1 MDSTTTSKDLRL
13 NSVIEQIYEGEYQ
26 LPEFQRDYIW
36 KDPNVKGL
44 FESVLLGH
52 PIGSIL
58 LLELNKENPLL
69 AWVNF
74 SEIIPPEPRQF
85 EFIGKDKVPPRYLV
99 LDGQQRLTSLSR
111 LTNGTS
117 EKTWFLNL
125 KTIKESWEKNNSPE
139 SEKDLKEWIE
149 LGLDITSALSKQNK
163 STDPLKDLR
172 GKSRKMPLTLLS
184 EKTRFTT
191 ILNEVRDQI
200 NQTVTEK
207 NYEIKNHTKLKI
219 KKSKQELQEIVD
231 ESTTWLK
238 FLSAPINRIFD
249 NYFNYNMPS
258 VIVSEK
264 MGITGVCKVF
274 TKINTTGIALGAFD
288 LLVAVMYPKDI
299 RIKQMFDEA
308 IDKYPLIKVLDETSK
323 RYLLQTIALMA
334 GISPKTA
341 SLPELI
347 KPQHIKDYWDISCE
361 ALEEACAQID
371 INCGAALQKGTDK
384 YLVYSPLVAS
394 AACILKEFPINIKDG
409 RLKLLRQHKLKAWYF
424 GAGVA
429 DRYSDGTDAKQN
441 QDINEMRLWFNSD
454 SMDSNI
460 PGWLKELW
468 SDFNSSK
475 NASLGKAVISMIN
488 FKEPK
493 DFYEDKPVGPASAVP
508 CDLHHIFPR
517 AALREQV
524 MAKRGIKDKERAEKI
539 IRSEYSVDSILNQTW
554 IYSDTNRK
562 IISDKLPSV
571 YLEEII
577 TQYGG
582 KTAGKKKLI
591 DIMQSHCIN
600 AEAVEALLKDD
611 YETFII
617 ERKKSIISEFKTTG
631 FVQNIID
638 QKPADNDEE

>member
-13 NSVIEQIYEGEYQ
+13 NSVIDQIYEGEYQ

-74 SEIIPPEPRQF
+74 SEIIPPEARQF
-85 EFIGKDKVPPRYLV
+85 DYKGKDKIPPRFLV

-117 EKTWFLNL
+117 EKIWYLNL
-125 KTIKESWEKNNSPE
+125 KTIKESWEKNNCPE

-163 STDPLKDLR
+163 SSDPLKELR

-219 KKSKQELQEIVD
+219 KKSKQELQEIVN
-231 ESTTWLK
+231 ESTAWLK
-238 FLSAPINRIFD
+238 FLSAPINRLFD

-274 TKINTTGIALGAFD
+274 TKINTSGIALGAFD

-347 KPQHIKDYWDISCE
+347 KPQHIKDYWDNSCE
-361 ALEEACAQID
+361 ALEEACTQID
-371 INCGAALQKGTDK
+371 MNCGSALQKGTDK

-394 AACILKEFPINIKDG
+394 AACIIKEFPINIKDG
-409 RLKLLRQHKLKAWYF
+409 RLKLLRQHKLKAWYY

-441 QDINEMRLWFNSD
+441 QDINEMRLWFSSD
-454 SMDSNI
+454 SMDANI
-460 PGWLKELW
+460 PSWLKELW

-475 NASLGKAVISMIN
+475 NADVQQH
-488 FKEPK
+488 
-493 DFYEDKPVGPASAVP
+493 
-508 CDLHHIFPR
+508 CR
-517 AALREQV
+517 
-524 MAKRGIKDKERAEKI
+524 KRR
-539 IRSEYSVDSILNQTW
+539 
-554 IYSDTNRK
+554 
-562 IISDKLPSV
+562 
-571 YLEEII
+571 
-577 TQYGG
+577 
-582 KTAGKKKLI
+582 
-591 DIMQSHCIN
+591 
-600 AEAVEALLKDD
+600 
-611 YETFII
+611 
-617 ERKKSIISEFKTTG
+617 
-631 FVQNIID
+631 
-638 QKPADNDEE
+638 

>member
-1 MDSTTTSKDLRL
+1 MDSTTSSKDLRL

-36 KDPNVKGL
+36 KDPNVKSL

-74 SEIIPPEPRQF
+74 SEIIPPEIRQL
-85 EFIGKDKVPPRYLV
+85 EYLGVDKTPPRFLV

-111 LTNGTS
+111 LTNGTA
-117 EKTWFLNL
+117 EKIWFLNL
-125 KTIKESWEKNNSPE
+125 KIIKESWEKYKCPDT
-139 SEKDLKEWIE
+139 EKDLKEWIE
-149 LGLDITSALSKQNK
+149 LGLDISSALSKQNK
-163 STDPLKDLR
+163 QIDQYKELR
-172 GKSRKMPLTLLS
+172 GKSKKMPLTLLS
-184 EKTRFTT
+184 DKTKFTT

-200 NQTVTEK
+200 KELVSEK
-207 NYEIKNHTKLKI
+207 NYEIKNYTKLNI
-219 KKSKQELQEIVD
+219 KKSKQELQELVN
-231 ESTTWLK
+231 ESDSWLK
-238 FLSAPINRIFD
+238 FLSAPINRLFD

-274 TKINTTGIALGAFD
+274 TKINTSGIALGAFD
-288 LLVAVMYPKDI
+288 LLVAVMYPKQI
-299 RIKQMFDEA
+299 RIKQMFDDA
-308 IDKYPLIKVLDETSK
+308 MDKYPLVKVLDETSK

-334 GISPKTA
+334 HISPKTA

-347 KPQHIKDYWDISCE
+347 KTQHINDFWDISCE
-361 ALEEACAQID
+361 ALEEACRQID
-371 INCGAALQKGTDK
+371 DNCGSALYKGNDK

-394 AACILKEFPINIKDG
+394 AACILKEFPIEIKDQKV
-409 RLKLLRQHKLKAWYF
+409 KLLRKQKLKAWYY

-441 QDINEMRLWFNSD
+441 QDLKEMKLWFSSD
-454 SMDSNI
+454 NMESNI

-475 NASLGKAVISMIN
+475 NASLGKAIISIIN
-488 FKEPK
+488 YKEPK
-493 DFYEDKPVGPASAVP
+493 DFYEDKPVGPAANFP

-517 AALREQV
+517 AALREQI
-524 MAKRGIKDKERAEKI
+524 MKKRGISDKEKADKI
-539 IRSEYSVDSILNQTW
+539 MKLEFSVDSILNQTW
-554 IYSDTNRK
+554 IYSNTNRN

-571 YLEEII
+571 YLKEII
-577 TQYGG
+577 KQYGG
-582 KTAGKKKLI
+582 GTIGKKKLI
-591 DIMQSHCIN
+591 VIMESHCIN
-600 AEAVEALLKDD
+600 EAAVEALLNDD
-611 YETFII
+611 YSLFIN
-617 ERKKSIISEFKTTG
+617 ERKNGIISEFKTTG

-638 QKPADNDEE
+638 KKPEESEDD